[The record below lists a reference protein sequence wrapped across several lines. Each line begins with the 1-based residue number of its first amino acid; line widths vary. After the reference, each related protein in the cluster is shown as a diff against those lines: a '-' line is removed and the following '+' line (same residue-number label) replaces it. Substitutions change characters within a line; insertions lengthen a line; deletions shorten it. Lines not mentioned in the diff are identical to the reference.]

1 MQNLQ
6 ENFSPLG
13 DMQPSATL
21 AISAKAKEL
30 KATGANICS
39 MTAGEPDFDTPIAIK
54 NECIKAINEGKVRY
68 LAASGL
74 PELKAE
80 VVKKFAANGIKTS
93 VSNIVISTGA
103 KFALFQAITA
113 LCGKNDEVVLF
124 APFWLSYP
132 EMIKASGAKVVVVNT
147 TAENNFEPLRADLEK
162 AITPNTKLIVCNSP
176 NNPTGAVYSRQT
188 LEMIADVAV
197 KNNIMVLSDEIYE
210 KLIYNPNAKHISIAS
225 LNDKIADLT
234 VTVNGFS
241 KAYAMTGWRLGYL
254 TAPNWLA
261 KRISALQSHA
271 TSNATSFVQYAGV
284 VALQGKADI
293 EVENMVR
300 AFVKRK
306 NLICELLKD
315 VKNISFVEPDGAF
328 YVMCDVSKTKLSG
341 DEFAKKILED
351 KLLAVI
357 PCASF
362 GAPEY
367 IRLSYACS
375 EENIRE
381 NLEEL
386 RFGSDFLATA
396 PKA

>member
-30 KATGANICS
+30 KSSGADICS

-80 VVKKFAANGIKTS
+80 VVKKFAANGIKTD

-103 KFALFQAITA
+103 KFALFQAITT

-293 EVENMVR
+293 EVENMVK
-300 AFVKRK
+300 AFAKRK

-341 DEFAKKILED
+341 DEFAKKILEE

-362 GAPEY
+362 GAAEY

-375 EENIRE
+375 EENIVEAIKRLKE
-381 NLEEL
+381 
-386 RFGSDFLATA
+386 FC
-396 PKA
+396 K

>member
-1 MQNLQ
+1 MENLQ

-13 DMQPSATL
+13 AMQPSATL

-30 KATGANICS
+30 KASGADICS
-39 MTAGEPDFDTPIAIK
+39 MTAGEPDFDTPLAIK
-54 NECIKAINEGKVRY
+54 EACIQALNDGKVRY

-74 PELKAE
+74 PELKNE
-80 VVKKFAANGIKTS
+80 IVKKFAANGIVTQPA
-93 VSNIVISTGA
+93 NIVVSTGA

-113 LCGKNDEVVLF
+113 LCGKDDEVILF
-124 APFWLSYP
+124 APYWLSYP
-132 EMIKASGAKVVVVNT
+132 EMVNASGAKVVVVNT
-147 TAENNFEPLRADLEK
+147 KAENNFEPTREELEK
-162 AITPNTKLIVCNSP
+162 AITSKTKLIICNSP
-176 NNPTGAVYSRQT
+176 NNPTGAVYGFET
-188 LEMIADVAV
+188 LKMIADVAV

-210 KLIYNPNAKHISIAS
+210 KLIYDTNAKHISIAS
-225 LNDKIADLT
+225 LNSKIADLT
-234 VTVNGFS
+234 ITVNGFS

-284 VALQGKADI
+284 VALQGKSDA
-293 EVENMVR
+293 EVENMVK
-300 AFVKRK
+300 AFASRK
-306 NLICELLKD
+306 QLICDLLKD
-315 VKNISFVEPDGAF
+315 VKNISIVEPQGAF
-328 YVMCDVSKTKLSG
+328 YVMCNVAKTGLSG
-341 DEFAKKILED
+341 DEFAKKILEE

-375 EENIRE
+375 EDNIRE
-381 NLEEL
+381 AVKRLKE
-386 RFGSDFLATA
+386 FC
-396 PKA
+396 

>member
-210 KLIYNPNAKHISIAS
+210 KLIYNTNAKHISIAS

-381 NLEEL
+381 AVKRLKEFCN
-386 RFGSDFLATA
+386 
-396 PKA
+396 